1 MENQKANEEQ
11 LKEALRPFT
20 APNGR
25 LAVYADLHRWT
36 RVKSLLTSL
45 FDLTSVNIKERM
57 QMYDFRTAAYKFC
70 VALGGQPAYR
80 IEAEDYLMDVRDME
94 QLRQQPAKA
103 VRDEIRHGNL
113 CQWMSVFYHEN
124 PSETFNEPLSY
135 ERALEAF
142 LLQIGEW
149 DGGEMH
155 YKRFVKADEQAQRK
169 LYDSHQAWN
178 KCLKRHRQL
187 RFGIAALSG
196 IWLFLVFV
204 FDIPSTI
211 DFQKYA
217 HIYCALPLMPAI
229 IAMLVTRSYFRGHG
243 FFVNT
248 IWAAIGVLSSLV
260 PAVVVWYTANHY
272 PTMVRWVVLLMSVLY
287 IWFALRE
294 CMPKPAAL
302 ANDETRNVFHVDENK
317 ALLERLFYTFKTK
330 SFKFKG
336 SNFGALDDMV
346 GEANAAR
353 YESELTC
360 TLWGVLLVILIL
372 VFVVFH

>member
-1 MENQKANEEQ
+1 
-11 LKEALRPFT
+11 
-20 APNGR
+20 
-25 LAVYADLHRWT
+25 
-36 RVKSLLTSL
+36 
-45 FDLTSVNIKERM
+45 
-57 QMYDFRTAAYKFC
+57 
-70 VALGGQPAYR
+70 VALGGQPAYHL
-80 IEAEDYLMDVRDME
+80 ESDDYTMNVHNME
-94 QLRQQPAKA
+94 ELRQQPSKV

-113 CQWMSVFYHEN
+113 VQWMSVFYHEN

-135 ERALEAF
+135 ERALESF

-169 LYDSHQAWN
+169 LSDSHLAWN
-178 KCLKRHRQL
+178 KCLNRHRQL
-187 RFGIAALSG
+187 KFGIAALSAVW
-196 IWLFLVFV
+196 IFLVVAFGISV
-204 FDIPSTI
+204 TPE
-211 DFQKYA
+211 FQKYA
-217 HIYCALPLMPAI
+217 VYYCALPLIPAV

-243 FFVNT
+243 FFVNS
-248 IWAAIGVLSSLV
+248 IWAGVGLLASLV
-260 PAVVVWYTANHY
+260 PAIIVYYTANHY
-272 PTMVRWVVLLMSVLY
+272 PDMVKWVVLVMSIIY

-302 ANDETRNVFHVDENK
+302 VGDEVNDVFQVDENK
-317 ALLERLFYTFKTK
+317 ALIERLFYTFKTK

-360 TLWGVLLVILIL
+360 TLWGVLLAILIL
-372 VFVVFH
+372 VFVVFHPSFMNIPSPDIAEWRYELSSLLAQIKALK